1 MSKHRLIPL
10 RHALQKDSTCV
21 LLKSHSTQPYDFMF
35 AFSISSLSEH
45 SYESLLRRAV
55 SVQSDLQHFWSIST
69 DGENSIYIRV
79 GANIAFTA
87 RYFCSVAS
95 EWPSVS

>member
-1 MSKHRLIPL
+1 MNVSHVKTPSHSLAPY
-10 RHALQKDSTCV
+10 ALQKDSTCV

-55 SVQSDLQHFWSIST
+55 SVQSDLQHF
-69 DGENSIYIRV
+69 
-79 GANIAFTA
+79 
-87 RYFCSVAS
+87 
-95 EWPSVS
+95 